1 MCVCVTTY
9 RGEGVV
15 CGGIT
20 MFSKLEEEFLAS
32 ERVARIATINV
43 VDKSPHVVPVCF
55 AFDGKA
61 IYTTLYVRSRRLKNV
76 REGSKV
82 SVLVDRY
89 VEEGGDW
96 KVLCGL
102 LIYGN
107 VKVLSYFE
115 DRSEFMRGWKLLM
128 EKYPQYRQ
136 WAEADLSPK
145 DPDKRRIMRI
155 QPTKATRWGFEMV

>member
-1 MCVCVTTY
+1 
-9 RGEGVV
+9 
-15 CGGIT
+15 

-32 ERVARIATINV
+32 ERVARIATVNA
-43 VDKSPHVVPVCF
+43 VDKSPHVVPACF

-61 IYTTLYVRSRRLKNV
+61 IYTTLHVGSKRLKNV

-89 VEEGGDW
+89 MEEGGDW

-102 LIYGN
+102 LVYGK
-107 VKVLSYFE
+107 VRVLSYYD
-115 DRSEFMRGWKLLM
+115 DRVEFMHGWKLLT

-136 WAEADLSPK
+136 WARADLLPK
-145 DPDKRRIMRI
+145 DPEKRRIMRI
-155 QPTKATRWGFEMV
+155 QPTKATRWGFETSGK